1 MKIKNIL
8 KKTFK
13 ITFLTT
19 LLFGFSTK
27 LTYAVCPVCV
37 IAIGT
42 GLGLSRFLGIDDL
55 VTGIWLGGFLTS
67 LSFLATNWLYKKEFF
82 KKIKKNYLTFGNY
95 VLCVLLTF
103 LPLHFAGITGHP
115 YNKIAG
121 IDKLL
126 VGTFFGTLIFLAS
139 IYLDKK
145 VREKYKK
152 QLFNYQK
159 VVFPITLLAIVSLIF
174 YFITR

>member
-1 MKIKNIL
+1 MKIINIF

-13 ITFLTT
+13 ISFLTVI
-19 LLFGFSTK
+19 LLELSTK
-27 LTYAVCPVCV
+27 ISHAVCPLCIITVG
-37 IAIGT
+37 A

-55 VTGIWLGGFLTS
+55 ATGVWLGGFITS
-67 LSFLATNWLYKKEFF
+67 FSFLSTNWLYKKEFF
-82 KKIKKNYLTFGNY
+82 KKFKKIYLTLGNY
-95 VLCVLLTF
+95 FLYILLTF
-103 LPLHFAGITGHP
+103 LPLHFAGITGH

-126 VGTFFGTLIFLAS
+126 IGTFVGTLVFLAS

-159 VVFPITLLAIVSLIF
+159 VVFPVSLLAILSLIF

>member
-1 MKIKNIL
+1 MNNSL
-8 KKTFK
+8 KKVLRISLLT
-13 ITFLTT
+13 IFLMN
-19 LLFGFSTK
+19 LSTK
-27 LTYAVCPVCV
+27 VTYAVCPVCT
-37 IAIGT
+37 IAVGA

-55 VTGIWLGGFLTS
+55 ATGVWVGGFLTS
-67 LSFLATNWLYKKEFF
+67 LSLMSSNWLYQKDFF
-82 KKIKKNYLTFGNY
+82 KKVNKIYLDFSVY
-95 VLCVLLTF
+95 LLSILLIF
-103 LPLHFAGITGHP
+103 LPLDLANITGHP
-115 YNKIAG
+115 DNKILG

-126 VGTFFGTLIFLAS
+126 FGTFVGTLVFLGS

-159 VVFPITLLAIVSLIF
+159 VVFPLVLLAIVSLIF